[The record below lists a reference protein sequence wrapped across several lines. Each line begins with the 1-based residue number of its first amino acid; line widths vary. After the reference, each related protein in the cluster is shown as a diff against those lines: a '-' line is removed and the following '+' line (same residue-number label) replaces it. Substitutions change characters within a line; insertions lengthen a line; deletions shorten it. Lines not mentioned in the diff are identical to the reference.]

1 MQQIQLAKGGG
12 VLHAALN
19 ALRGAGTP
27 MTRIARPA
35 MVSGSPSSSAGQ
47 TAVLRPQQL
56 TPGQQRIGKIILIL
70 YLYFLKFNV
79 ILFRKVTFYVISFKL
94 NFNSK
99 EFYLSDNIF
108 SNFFVK

>member
-35 MVSGSPSSSAGQ
+35 MVSGSPSGSAGQ

-56 TPGQQRIGKIILIL
+56 TPGQQRIGKNILIL
-70 YLYFLKFNV
+70 YLYFLNVNV
-79 ILFRKVTFYVISFKL
+79 ILFRKVTFYVSFEL
-94 NFNSK
+94 NFN
-99 EFYLSDNIF
+99 N
-108 SNFFVK
+108 V